1 MKSAGLY
8 FLLAVCLL
16 SSAPGLYAVAG
27 TETGIED
34 DLTVKG
40 ADGDAVD
47 PDAEIKGFTVFG
59 ATQTSYTGA
68 VISSGSVVINGYL
81 AVSSGA
87 YFVLPSTFA
96 SSAYFLGGSTFTAG
110 VYFTGLSSFTG
121 QVSFSN
127 VDNVQVGDGTANQVV
142 IKEANGTLGW
152 NNVSSMV
159 SGDNLG
165 SHISTMT
172 LTANYGI
179 TASSGTFSGG
189 VTASSFTAS
198 NTAGAGLMVSS
209 SAYLAVLGGLVGI
222 GTTTPSA
229 TLAVAGNIK
238 ATQQISGGCV
248 NPDDPDDIML
258 PIGDLCVDKYEASVW
273 STATGGTQYGGAA
286 QDYPCGNGVTGT
298 GQTCTPAGTPIY
310 ARSVVGVTPSRWITW
325 FQADIAC
332 GNSGKYLLSNAEWQ
346 AAAAGTPDDAVNCN
360 ISGGAPSVTGS
371 NPGCVS
377 GYGVENMVGSVAEWV
392 ADWGQYG
399 QYYSTTAARGL
410 KKVWVKTTAGYQ
422 ELQTDWVDGTY
433 TNTQWPD
440 AGYGADG
447 SWNVAGRSWNGSVNV
462 NGLPAA
468 VVRGGNWTNGAGTGV
483 FAFNVSNGPS
493 GVRLTIGFRCGRRR

>member
-1 MKSAGLY
+1 
-8 FLLAVCLL
+8 
-16 SSAPGLYAVAG
+16 
-27 TETGIED
+27 
-34 DLTVKG
+34 
-40 ADGDAVD
+40 
-47 PDAEIKGFTVFG
+47 VFG
-59 ATQTSYTGA
+59 ATQTAYTGA

-96 SSAYFLGGSTFTAG
+96 SSTYFLGGSTFTSGA
-110 VYFTGLSSFTG
+110 YFTGLSSFTG

-127 VDNVQVGDGTANQVV
+127 VDNVRVGDGSANQVV

-172 LTANYGI
+172 LTANNGI

-198 NTAGAGLMVSS
+198 NTAGAGLIVSS
-209 SAYLAVLGGLVGI
+209 SAYLAVSGGLVGI

-229 TLAVAGNIK
+229 TLAVAGNIR
-238 ATQQISGGCV
+238 ATQQITGGCV
-248 NPDDPDDIML
+248 NPDDPGDIMIA
-258 PIGDLCVDKYEASVW
+258 IGDLCVDKYEASVW
-273 STATGGTQYGGAA
+273 STATGGTQYGGSA

-310 ARSVVGVTPSRWITW
+310 ARSVAGVTPSRWITW
-325 FQADIAC
+325 FQANIAC
-332 GNSGKYLLSNAEWQ
+332 TNSGKHLLTGGEWSE
-346 AAAAGTPDDAVNCN
+346 AAAGTPDDSTNCN
-360 ISGGAPSVTGS
+360 TLGGAPSVTGS
-371 NPGCVS
+371 KPGCVS
-377 GYGVENMVGSVAEWV
+377 GYGVENMVGSLWEWV

-399 QYYSTTAARGL
+399 QYSSPTATRGS
-410 KKVWVKTTAGYQ
+410 KKVWMKTTAGYK
-422 ELQTDWVDGTY
+422 ELPTDWVDGTY

-447 SWNVAGRSWNGSVNV
+447 SWNVAGRSYNGSAWV

-468 VVRGGNWTNGAGTGV
+468 VFRGGRWGDGASAGV
-483 FAFNVSNGPS
+483 FAFRASYGPS
-493 GVRLTIGFRCGRRR
+493 SWGISIGFRCGKRR